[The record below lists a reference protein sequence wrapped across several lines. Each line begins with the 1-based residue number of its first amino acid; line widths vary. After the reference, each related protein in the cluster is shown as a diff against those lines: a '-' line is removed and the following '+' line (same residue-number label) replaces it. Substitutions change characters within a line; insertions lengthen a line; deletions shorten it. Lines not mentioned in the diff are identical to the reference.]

1 VLVVPALRPLPE
13 PSLKSIRPGL
23 LTPKGFSSGAF
34 ARGGPQAYA
43 RDLSMLVRMS
53 GGTVGMA
60 DITPLMWVSVT
71 LRDLD

>member
-1 VLVVPALRPLPE
+1 
-13 PSLKSIRPGL
+13 
-23 LTPKGFSSGAF
+23 
-34 ARGGPQAYA
+34 
-43 RDLSMLVRMS
+43 MLVRMS